1 MMSKLRVLKLNP
13 TRKVG
18 VWGACFDQGQRHPGA
33 SEGPDVIRSS
43 GLLQKLSVMGVEV
56 EDHGDV
62 RVERSADHDN
72 LENRQRATA
81 KFSHTTFDMVR
92 KILGKGQLALTL
104 GGDHSVGLGTVAA
117 SLQHDA
123 DTVVVWVDAHADI
136 NTMTSSNSG
145 NMHGMPVSFNIPE
158 LAEEFRHKGEM
169 DWITP
174 RLKPSRIAY
183 IGLRD
188 VEEAERK
195 ILRDLNIPS
204 FFMSDI
210 DRLGVRD
217 VVTEALKRID
227 PDGCRNI
234 HLSFDIDALDP
245 CEASATG
252 TPVRGGLSLREG
264 MTVCDMIHRTG
275 RLTAMDLVEVNPKLG
290 DCDEVNRTVE
300 SASLL
305 IYSALGLRD
314 LVSFHN

>member
-1 MMSKLRVLKLNP
+1 MIRS
-13 TRKVG
+13 VG

-33 SEGPDVIRSS
+33 SEGPEVIRAS
-43 GLLQKLSVMGVEV
+43 GVLQRLIELGVRLV
-56 EDHGDV
+56 DHGDL
-62 RVERSADHDN
+62 REDRAEDDT
-72 LENRQRATA
+72 LDNRQLATARFSRATYE
-81 KFSHTTFDMVR
+81 KVR
-92 KILGKGQLALTL
+92 EILGRGELALTL
-104 GGDHSVGLGTVAA
+104 GGDHSIGLGSVAA
-117 SLQHDA
+117 SLEEDE
-123 DTVVVWVDAHADI
+123 DSVVVWVDAHADI
-136 NTMTSSNSG
+136 NTMTTSNSG

-169 DWITP
+169 NWITA

-188 VEEAERK
+188 VEEAERNV
-195 ILRDLNIPS
+195 LRALNIPS

-210 DRLGVRD
+210 DRLGVSD
-217 VVTEALKRID
+217 VVTEALRRID

-245 CEASATG
+245 CDASATG

-275 RLTAMDLVEVNPKLG
+275 RLTAMDLVEVNPRLG
-290 DCDEVNRTVE
+290 GCDEVKKTVE

-305 IYSALGLRD
+305 IFSALGLRD

>member
-1 MMSKLRVLKLNP
+1 M
-13 TRKVG
+13 TRSVG

-33 SEGPDVIRSS
+33 SEGPGAIRAS
-43 GLLQKLSVMGVEV
+43 GVLERLTELGVRLV
-56 EDHGDV
+56 DHGDL
-62 RVERSADHDN
+62 REDRGEEDTLD
-72 LENRQRATA
+72 NRQLATARFSRATYD
-81 KFSHTTFDMVR
+81 KVR
-92 KILGKGQLALTL
+92 EILGRGELALTL
-104 GGDHSVGLGTVAA
+104 GGDHSIGLGSVAA
-117 SLQHDA
+117 SLAEDE
-123 DTVVVWVDAHADI
+123 DSVVVWVDAHADI

-188 VEEAERK
+188 VEEAERN

-210 DRLGVRD
+210 DRLGVCN
-217 VVTEALKRID
+217 VVTEALRRVD

-245 CEASATG
+245 SEASATG

-264 MTVCDMIHRTG
+264 MAVCDLISSTG
-275 RLTAMDLVEVNPKLG
+275 RLTAVDLVEVNPRLG
-290 DCDEVNRTVE
+290 DRDEVQRTVE

-305 IYSALGLRD
+305 IYAVLGLRD
-314 LVSFHN
+314 LVSFHT

>member
-1 MMSKLRVLKLNP
+1 M
-13 TRKVG
+13 
-18 VWGACFDQGQRHPGA
+18 WGACFDQGQRHPGA
-33 SEGPDVIRSS
+33 SEGPGAIRAS
-43 GLLQKLSVMGVEV
+43 GVLERLTELGVRLV
-56 EDHGDV
+56 DHGDL
-62 RVERSADHDN
+62 REDRGEEDTLD
-72 LENRQRATA
+72 NRQLATARFSRATYD
-81 KFSHTTFDMVR
+81 KVR
-92 KILGKGQLALTL
+92 EILGRGELALTL
-104 GGDHSVGLGTVAA
+104 GGDHSVGLGSVAA
-117 SLQHDA
+117 SLAEDE
-123 DTVVVWVDAHADI
+123 DSVVVWVDAHADI

-158 LAEEFRHKGEM
+158 LAEKFRHKGEM

-188 VEEAERK
+188 VEEAERS

-210 DRLGVRD
+210 DRLGVCN
-217 VVTEALKRID
+217 VVTEALRRID

-245 CEASATG
+245 SDASATG

-264 MTVCDMIHRTG
+264 MAVCDMISSTG
-275 RLTAMDLVEVNPKLG
+275 RLTAVDLVEVNPRLG
-290 DCDEVNRTVE
+290 DRDEVQRTVE

-305 IYSALGLRD
+305 IYSVLGLRD
-314 LVSFHN
+314 LVSFHM